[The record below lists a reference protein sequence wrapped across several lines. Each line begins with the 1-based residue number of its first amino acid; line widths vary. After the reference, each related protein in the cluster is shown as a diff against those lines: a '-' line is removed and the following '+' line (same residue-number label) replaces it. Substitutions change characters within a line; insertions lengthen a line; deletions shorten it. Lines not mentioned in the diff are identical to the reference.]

1 MKCEINDDEKYLHQK
16 LTLIVNTK
24 NFFFFQTHKNT
35 FSKEYIILFYFLI
48 FLTKSYET
56 NMDFGG

>member
-24 NFFFFQTHKNT
+24 NFFFFKHTK
-35 FSKEYIILFYFLI
+35 ILFPRNI
-48 FLTKSYET
+48 
-56 NMDFGG
+56 